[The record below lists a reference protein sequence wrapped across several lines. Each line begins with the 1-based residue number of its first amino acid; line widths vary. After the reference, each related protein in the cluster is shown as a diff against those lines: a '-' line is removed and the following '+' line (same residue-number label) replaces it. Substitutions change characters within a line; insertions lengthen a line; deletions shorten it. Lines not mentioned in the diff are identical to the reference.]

1 LSTKG
6 SVSPVLETEASDQTL
21 WFHSHIDLDTL
32 RQNSHAAKAG
42 AGAHPTL
49 HLVKERLSQWTR
61 SQTKR
66 TFDCICVVL
75 ALPFLIPVLLLIAL
89 AVRLTSAGPVLFLQ
103 ERVGR
108 NGRSFTILKFR
119 TMTHSE
125 DVAHNPVTT
134 ANNQRFTLVGPFL
147 RRWKLDELP
156 QLLNVL
162 LGDMSLVGPRPKLPE
177 HQIGELL
184 CRPGIT
190 GAATIAFAREET
202 ILADL
207 SGRNLGDYYRDVILP
222 VKHKLDVDYMAKATF
237 QSDFTLLLNT
247 ALRRWN
253 SSVIDRLVNRETSLT
268 GNRKQSV
275 PVVALP
281 HTSDLGRSEVLIS
294 AQQVTGD

>member
-1 LSTKG
+1 
-6 SVSPVLETEASDQTL
+6 
-21 WFHSHIDLDTL
+21 
-32 RQNSHAAKAG
+32 
-42 AGAHPTL
+42 
-49 HLVKERLSQWTR
+49 
-61 SQTKR
+61 
-66 TFDCICVVL
+66 
-75 ALPFLIPVLLLIAL
+75 VLLLIAI
-89 AVRLTSAGPVLFLQ
+89 AVRLTSSGPVLFLQ

-125 DVAHNPVTT
+125 EIAHNPVTT
-134 ANNQRFTLVGPFL
+134 ANNQRFTAVGPFL

-207 SGRNLGDYYRDVILP
+207 TGPNLGDYYRDVILP
-222 VKHKLDVDYMAKATF
+222 VKHKLDVDYMARATF
-237 QSDFTLLLNT
+237 NSDFTLLFNT

-253 SSVIDRLVNRETSLT
+253 GSEIDRLVSREKSIA
-268 GNRKQSV
+268 NKKQSG
-275 PVVALP
+275 PVVASP
-281 HTSDLGRSEVLIS
+281 HASDLGRGEVLIS
-294 AQQVTGD
+294 AQQMTGD

>member
-1 LSTKG
+1 M
-6 SVSPVLETEASDQTL
+6 
-21 WFHSHIDLDTL
+21 WFHSHVDADVFRRSSL
-32 RQNSHAAKAG
+32 AAKPGLNGYPA
-42 AGAHPTL
+42 L
-49 HLVKERLSQWTR
+49 RLVRERLSQW
-61 SQTKR
+61 SQSEKKR
-66 TFDCICVVL
+66 YFDCICVVL
-75 ALPFLIPVLLLIAL
+75 ASPFLIPVLVLIAI
-89 AVRLTSAGPVLFLQ
+89 AVRLTSSGPVLFLQ

-125 DVAHNPVTT
+125 DMAHNPVTT

-207 SGRNLGDYYRDVILP
+207 SGHSLRDYYRDVILP
-222 VKHKLDVDYMAKATF
+222 VKHKLDMEYMAKATF
-237 QSDFTLLLNT
+237 ASDLRLLLNT
-247 ALRRWN
+247 ALRRWD
-253 SSVIDRLVNRETSLT
+253 SSVVDHLLNREASET
-268 GNRKQSV
+268 GNRKQSG
-275 PVVALP
+275 PAVASA
-281 HTSDLGRSEVLIS
+281 HISDIGRSDVLLS
-294 AQQVTGD
+294 AQQLTGD

>member
-1 LSTKG
+1 MSTKG
-6 SVSPVLETEASDQTL
+6 SVSPALEAEESGQSL
-21 WFHSHIDLDTL
+21 WFHSHIDVDTL
-32 RQNSHAAKAG
+32 RQNSLAAKTG
-42 AGAHPTL
+42 SGAHPTL
-49 HLVKERLSQWTR
+49 HLVKERLSQWSR

-89 AVRLTSAGPVLFLQ
+89 AVRLTSSGPVLFLQ

-125 DVAHNPVTT
+125 DIAHNPVTT
-134 ANNQRFTLVGPFL
+134 ANNQRFTVVGPFL

-156 QLLNVL
+156 QLFNVL
-162 LGDMSLVGPRPKLPE
+162 WGDMSLVGPRPKLAE

-207 SGRNLGDYYRDVILP
+207 TGANLGDYYRDVILP

-237 QSDFTLLLNT
+237 HSDFALLLNT
-247 ALRRWN
+247 AFRRWN
-253 SSVIDRLVNRETSLT
+253 SSVIDRLVNRDASVT
-268 GNRKQSV
+268 GNRKQSGQ
-275 PVVALP
+275 VVASP
-281 HTSDLGRSEVLIS
+281 HASDLGRGEVLIS
-294 AQQVTGD
+294 AQQMTGD